1 MAVLHGTKGD
11 DYIDYHNGITDI
23 GDTVYGEDG
32 DDTVSGRGGNDTL
45 IGGNGVDNLIGNE
58 GDDLLIGG
66 EGGDFLSGN
75 SGIDTASY
83 ADSDEGVVVDL
94 NWEDSWG
101 YGFGMGGTAEH
112 DLVQGIENLIGSS
125 YADTL
130 EGDASDNVFDG
141 GAGADTLSGQGGAD
155 LLKGGGGA
163 DTLNGGNG
171 ADTLKGGGG
180 ADTLNGGNGSD
191 TASYEASPEGVSVLL
206 YTDDA
211 AGGDAEGDELNG
223 IENLIGSA
231 FADLLWGDDG
241 VNELRGLDGND
252 TLKGFGGA
260 DSLTGGTGADSL
272 EGMNGSDV
280 LRGDNGHDTLNG
292 GAGRDDLYGGSGGDS
307 FVWWDT
313 SETGA
318 TAGTADAV
326 HDFNRAQGDVI
337 DLSAIDA
344 DMHAAGNQTFDFIGT
359 AAFTGTPGEIR
370 YYHSGGNTYIEMQI
384 GLLTDVEGVVRL
396 DGIHNPTAGWFD
408 L

>member
-1 MAVLHGTKGD
+1 MAVVHGTKGD
-11 DYIDYHNGITDI
+11 DYIDYWDGVTDNA
-23 GDTVYGEDG
+23 DTVYGEDG
-32 DDTVSGRGGNDTL
+32 HDTISGRGGDDTL
-45 IGGNGVDNLIGNE
+45 IGGNGYDDLNGGD

-66 EGGDFLSGN
+66 EGFDPLNGG

-83 ADSDEGVVVDL
+83 ADSDEGVVVVYFD
-94 NWEDSWG
+94 DWG
-101 YGFGMGGTAEH
+101 SGVGFEGTAEG
-112 DLVQGIENLIGSS
+112 DLLVSIENLIGSS

-130 EGDASDNVFDG
+130 EGSTADNVIDG
-141 GAGADTLSGQGGAD
+141 GAGADTLYGLSGAD

-191 TASYEASPEGVSVLL
+191 TASYEASPEGVWVLL
-206 YTDDA
+206 DADEA

-223 IENLIGSA
+223 IENVTGSA
-231 FADLLWGDDG
+231 YADLLWGDDG

-252 TLKGFGGA
+252 TLKGYGGA
-260 DSLTGGTGADSL
+260 DSLVGGTGADTL
-272 EGMNGSDV
+272 EGMNGSDT
-280 LRGDNGHDTLNG
+280 LRGDNGYDSLNG
-292 GAGRDDLYGGSGGDS
+292 GAGQDDLYGGSGGDS

-318 TAGTADAV
+318 TPGSADIV
-326 HDFNRAQGDVI
+326 HDFNRPQGDVI

-344 DMHAAGNQTFDFIGT
+344 DMYAAGNQTFSFIGT
-359 AAFTGTPGEIR
+359 AAFAGTPGEIR

-384 GLLTDVEGVVRL
+384 GVFTDVEGVIRL
-396 DGIHNPTAGWFD
+396 DGIHNPTATWFD

>member
-1 MAVLHGTKGD
+1 MAVVHGTKGD
-11 DYIDYHNGITDI
+11 DDIDYNSVTDV
-23 GDTVYGEDG
+23 GDTVYGYEGNDS
-32 DDTVSGRGGNDTL
+32 VSGRDGNDTL
-45 IGGNGVDNLIGNE
+45 IGGDGIDNLMGND

-75 SGIDTASY
+75 AGTDTASY
-83 ADSDEGVVVDL
+83 ADSDESVVVDL
-94 NWEDSWG
+94 DWEDSWG
-101 YGFGMGGTAEH
+101 YGFGSGGTAEH

-130 EGDASDNVFDG
+130 EGSDADNVIDG
-141 GAGADTLSGQGGAD
+141 GAGADTLYGKGGAD
-155 LLKGGGGA
+155 LLKGAGGA

-180 ADTLNGGNGSD
+180 ADMLNGGNGND

-223 IENLIGSA
+223 IENLSGSA
-231 FADLLWGDDG
+231 FADVLWGGDG
-241 VNELRGLDGND
+241 GNELHGLDGND

-260 DSLTGGTGADSL
+260 DSLMGGTGSDTL
-272 EGMNGSDV
+272 EGMNGSDM
-280 LRGDNGHDTLNG
+280 LRGDNGHDILNG

-313 SETGA
+313 SETGV
-318 TAGTADAV
+318 TPGSADAV
-326 HDFNRAQGDVI
+326 HDFNRAQGDTI
-337 DLSAIDA
+337 DLSAVDA
-344 DMHAAGNQTFDFIGT
+344 NIHAAGNQAFSFIGT
-359 AAFTGTPGEIR
+359 AAFSGTPGEIR
-370 YYHSGGNTYIEMQI
+370 YYHSGGNTYIEMQT
-384 GLLTDVEGVVRL
+384 GLLTDVEGVIRL